1 MIAPWVGVRGLPRI
15 MTRGSDIF
23 RGAITVAEVVAEHEV
38 EAVHDG
44 LNSPLANRRLV
55 QTAVEHRRQREHV
68 ESLRS

>member
-1 MIAPWVGVRGLPRI
+1 
-15 MTRGSDIF
+15 
-23 RGAITVAEVVAEHEV
+23 VAEVVAEHEV